1 MFETLS
7 SSVMSLIALVG
18 FFSVT
23 FYGCETRHNTQ
34 QSKGKRGAE
43 FDHTD
48 ARGLGLLMIP
58 ITLMIICGCVAV
70 VFHTLAWFIGIL
82 SSLSLS

>member
-34 QSKGKRGAE
+34 HSEGKRGAE

-48 ARGLGLLMIP
+48 DHLWVRGSGLS
-58 ITLMIICGCVAV
+58 
-70 VFHTLAWFIGIL
+70 H
-82 SSLSLS
+82 SSLVYRDLIVFITDLSRTNIR